1 MKKIKATTLYKV
13 VILTVGI
20 LSIFIMGYNIGKYST
35 MKNFDEYV
43 DYAETL
49 IDYSVRND
57 STFEDVMIETDIYQE
72 YEEARD
78 NILK

>member
-1 MKKIKATTLYKV
+1 MKKMKASTLYKI

-20 LSIFIMGYNIGKYST
+20 LSLFIIGYNIGKYST
-35 MKNFDEYV
+35 MKNFDEYI

-57 STFEDVMIETDIYQE
+57 STFEDVMLETDIYQE

-78 NILK
+78 NLLK

>member
-1 MKKIKATTLYKV
+1 MKKMKAFTLYKI

-20 LSIFIMGYNIGKYST
+20 LSLFIMGYNIGKYST
-35 MKNFDEYV
+35 MKNFDEYIN
-43 DYAETL
+43 YAETL

-57 STFEDVMIETDIYQE
+57 STFEDVMLETDIYQE

-78 NILK
+78 NLLK

>member
-1 MKKIKATTLYKV
+1 MKKMKASTLYKI

-20 LSIFIMGYNIGKYST
+20 LSLFIMGYNIGKYST
-35 MKNFDEYV
+35 MKNFDEYI

-57 STFEDVMIETDIYQE
+57 STFEDVMLETDIYQE

-78 NILK
+78 NLLK

>member
-1 MKKIKATTLYKV
+1 MKKMKASTLYKI

-20 LSIFIMGYNIGKYST
+20 LSLFIMGYNIGKHST
-35 MKNFDEYV
+35 MKNFDEYIN
-43 DYAETL
+43 YAETL

-57 STFEDVMIETDIYQE
+57 STFEDVMLETDIYQE

-78 NILK
+78 NLLK

>member
-13 VILTVGI
+13 VLLTVGI
-20 LSIFIMGYNIGKYST
+20 LSIFIMGYNIGKHST
-35 MKNFDEYV
+35 MKNFDEYI

-57 STFEDVMIETDIYQE
+57 STFEDVMMETDIYQD
-72 YEEARD
+72 YEEAREKL
-78 NILK
+78 LK